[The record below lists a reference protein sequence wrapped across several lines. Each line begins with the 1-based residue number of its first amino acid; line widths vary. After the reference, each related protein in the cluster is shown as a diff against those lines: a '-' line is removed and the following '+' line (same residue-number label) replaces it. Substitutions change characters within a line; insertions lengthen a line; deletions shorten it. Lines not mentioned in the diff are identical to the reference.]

1 MEERCP
7 AAVCA
12 IRGVMCAIR
21 GAVHGTACAPA
32 QHQDFGRAMRH
43 MAAHFQ
49 LMFTVKGRANR
60 FALRADQEPGW
71 FLMPQPSLVGSEVSL
86 MPLGHCPDVPH
97 PSPLCFLPRKT
108 PHCNLP
114 ELSGKAEGDG
124 AKDMG
129 RRGRSLLPSLLP
141 WASQELA
148 RIFRRSG
155 EF

>member
-1 MEERCP
+1 MTGSSVCHQGSGAWHCLCP
-7 AAVCA
+7 CTAP
-12 IRGVMCAIR
+12 GFWQ
-21 GAVHGTACAPA
+21 GDETHGSSFP
-32 QHQDFGRAMRH
+32 
-43 MAAHFQ
+43 
-49 LMFTVKGRANR
+49 VKGRANR

-97 PSPLCFLPRKT
+97 PSPLCFPPRKT

-124 AKDMG
+124 AKDMD

-148 RIFRRSG
+148 RTFRRSG
-155 EF
+155 ES

>member
-7 AAVCA
+7 AAA
-12 IRGVMCAIR
+12 CAIR
-21 GAVHGTACAPA
+21 GAVRAIRGAVCGTACAPV
-32 QHQDFGRAMRH
+32 QHQDFRRAMGH

-49 LMFTVKGRANR
+49 LMFTVKGRAKR
-60 FALRADQEPGW
+60 FALRANQEPGW
-71 FLMPQPSLVGSEVSL
+71 FLMPQPLLEGSEVSL
-86 MPLGHCPDVPH
+86 MPLGPCPDVPH
-97 PSPLCFLPRKT
+97 PSSLCFPPRKT
-108 PHCNLP
+108 PHCSLP
-114 ELSGKAEGDG
+114 ELSGKAERDG

-155 EF
+155 ES